1 MKLLNGQ
8 VHVLEFL
15 AVAVLSYLTYAIG
28 YAVPFVAA
36 ILLLVWPLLL
46 LQVFGKDLILRLI
59 HMAQKLLNPG
69 KHQPARPPTAPRRR
83 GSARFLWF
91 LPLVTMT
98 VGYLTQY
105 RDTTTWFF

>member
-28 YAVPFVAA
+28 YALPFVAA
-36 ILLLVWPLLL
+36 ILLLAWPLLL
-46 LQVFGKDLILRLI
+46 LHVFGKGLILRFV
-59 HMAQKLLNPG
+59 HMAQNLLNPD
-69 KHQPARPPTAPRRR
+69 KHQAQRPPPASKRR

-91 LPLVTMT
+91 LPLATMT
-98 VGYLTQY
+98 AGYLTQY